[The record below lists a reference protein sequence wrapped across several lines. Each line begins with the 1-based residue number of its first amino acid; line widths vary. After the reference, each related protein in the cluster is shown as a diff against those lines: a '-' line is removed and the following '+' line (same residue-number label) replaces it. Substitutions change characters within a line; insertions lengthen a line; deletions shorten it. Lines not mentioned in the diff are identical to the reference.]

1 MKKIFIS
8 LICFTCVM
16 VTKAQDY
23 TLDVTDLTT
32 GASSVVTNVFINL
45 TAGESFTVDY
55 TLGSFVYSDGF
66 DSDKD
71 SISIRPILR
80 GYVDEGTAEITVSA
94 EGITSNSAQIS
105 NTDPTGG
112 NGTTY
117 FSDNEQI
124 KVTENSSTLV
134 TYTNTGT
141 VDVFI
146 RYCLSIANHSETIS
160 NTHES
165 IFGHASHQARVFNPI
180 LNNSL
185 EMVLPNHISFIDIE
199 VLSLTGELLATGMMT
214 KEQNSLDLSRLEA
227 GSYLIRDVKT
237 NSYNKIILE

>member
-1 MKKIFIS
+1 MKKVFIS
-8 LICFTCVM
+8 FICFASAVA
-16 VTKAQDY
+16 TKAQDY

-32 GASSVVTNVFINL
+32 GSVSVVTNVFRSLSPN
-45 TAGESFTVDY
+45 ESFTVNY
-55 TLGSFVYSDGF
+55 TLGSFVYSDSY

-160 NTHES
+160 NTYEK
-165 IFGHASHQARVFNPI
+165 IFGHASHQARVINPI
-180 LNNSL
+180 QNNSL
-185 EMVLPNHISFIDIE
+185 EMILPNDISFVNIQ
-199 VLSLTGELLATGMMT
+199 VLSLTGEFLATGMIT

-227 GSYLIRDVKT
+227 GTYLIRDAKT
-237 NSYNKIILE
+237 NSYSKIILE